1 MPLESCEN
9 DRSQGT
15 PLPPSKPIYHDVDL
29 TKVGD
34 ALRHQVSG
42 AHRLA
47 ETFEK
52 AKAVSQESLD
62 YEVSL

>member
-42 AHRLA
+42 ALVLFRLIQC
-47 ETFEK
+47 EEIGLK
-52 AKAVSQESLD
+52 RRKKGLV
-62 YEVSL
+62 